1 MKVNIAYPTN
11 ATQMSFDIK
20 TKDEQRLYGK
30 RINEQFD
37 GAAISPQFS
46 GCVVQIVGGNDYQGI
61 PMNPKQATT
70 KRIKLL
76 LSRGDIG
83 YRCRRR
89 GVRRR
94 KTVRGSVVSNET
106 QVINV
111 ILVRPAEGKVI
122 EGLTDVI
129 KEKTHL
135 PKKDNKLRTMFSIPD
150 GEDTLAYIH
159 KLIRDADPDAALPKI
174 KITGIMSEEKKQRIA
189 AHRTERA
196 AKKQA
201 LMSERAE
208 YEAKYGIKL

>member
-1 MKVNIAYPTN
+1 MKVNMAYPTN
-11 ATQMSFDIK
+11 ATQMSFEIK

-30 RINEQFD
+30 KINDQFD
-37 GAAISPQFS
+37 GAAISPQFA

-70 KRIKLL
+70 KRIRLF

-83 YRCRRR
+83 YRCRRH

-106 QVINV
+106 QVVNV
-111 ILVRPAEGKVI
+111 ILVKPAEGKVI

-135 PKKDNKLRTMFSIPD
+135 PKKDKKLRAMFSIPD

-159 KLIRDADPDAALPKI
+159 KLIKDTDPNAALPKI
-174 KITGIMSEEKKQRIA
+174 KVTGIMSEEKKQRIA
-189 AHRTERA
+189 AQRAERA
-196 AKKQA
+196 SKKQA
-201 LMSERAE
+201 LMSERAK
-208 YEAKYGIKL
+208 YEAEYGIKL